1 MQRSDE
7 ESIPFVR
14 WVDMSV
20 KIERDKKMAEVNVP
34 LLVTTQKL
42 NDTIL
47 GFNAIKSL
55 VPNKNDTESIVILFQ
70 TIFD

>member
-7 ESIPFVR
+7 ENIPFVG

-20 KIERDKKMAEVNVP
+20 KTERDKRMAEVNVP
-34 LLVTTQKL
+34 LLFTTQKL

-55 VPNKNDTESIVILFQ
+55 VPNKNDTKPIVILFQ

>member
-7 ESIPFVR
+7 ENIPFVV

-20 KIERDKKMAEVNVP
+20 KIDRDKKKAEVNVP

-55 VPNKNDTESIVILFQ
+55 VPNKNDTKSIVILFQ

>member
-1 MQRSDE
+1 MPRSDE
-7 ESIPFVR
+7 ENIPIVG

-42 NDTIL
+42 NDIIL
-47 GFNAIKSL
+47 GFNTIKSL